1 MIKKNHSADS
11 EKILKENVKKIEAEE
26 DFVRKRNVKKD

>member
-11 EKILKENVKKIEAEE
+11 EKISKENVKKIEAEE
-26 DFVRKRNVKKD
+26 DSVKKRNVKKD